1 MCSPPSRS
9 LRHDRFLLL
18 DPHVR
23 LLLSIRD
30 VRFLSSCSLSLCADL
45 PPGASGGF
53 CSLFFFSTEDGRCV
67 PFFLALCVLLIASPL
82 IRSLLPSPSLSFAL
96 SARPA
101 PIRHVCLSAERRCQG
116 PCFSPLRLRP
126 SFVAAF
132 RSPSGFPPCPRL
144 LLNID
149 NLWLHSL
156 NSRLSR
162 PSTSP
167 CHAFSHATHIALCHL
182 PLPSH
187 FYPFRFAS
195 SRVSRGRF
203 IFSLLHPS
211 ESLSFAHVS
220 ASS

>member
-1 MCSPPSRS
+1 MS
-9 LRHDRFLLL
+9 
-18 DPHVR
+18 
-23 LLLSIRD
+23 
-30 VRFLSSCSLSLCADL
+30 SSCSAFAMCTSSLLALSLYVLTSLLGHQA
-45 PPGASGGF
+45 GF
-53 CSLFFFSTEDGRCV
+53 VPFFFFSMEDGRCV

-101 PIRHVCLSAERRCQG
+101 PIRHICLSTERHYQG
-116 PCFSPLRLRP
+116 PCFSPLRLHP

-132 RSPSGFPPCPRL
+132 HSLSGFPPCPRL

-149 NLWLHSL
+149 DLWLHLLDSH
-156 NSRLSR
+156 LSH
-162 PSTSP
+162 PSTSS

-182 PLPSH
+182 PLPSR

-195 SRVSRGRF
+195 SCVSRGQF